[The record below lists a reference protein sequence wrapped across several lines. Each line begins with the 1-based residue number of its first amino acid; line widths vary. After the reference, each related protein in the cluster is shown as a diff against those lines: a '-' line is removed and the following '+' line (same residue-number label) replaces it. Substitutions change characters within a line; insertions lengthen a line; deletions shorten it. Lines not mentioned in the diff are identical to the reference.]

1 MKHFLRFFSLTALV
15 LLLSVHAWAQSD
27 SAFQT
32 VQQVSRDFRSKV
44 DTGSADVQ
52 WTGLGL
58 VSGEMVDMT
67 LTNEGDQPQEFRFVP
82 GMILQDP
89 GKQVQPIVLE
99 ESIKITLEPGETVKR
114 RMRGYCMDYSKEPPS
129 AGSKE
134 DYQVETDLSEYRG
147 VVSVL
152 YRGLE
157 LDQEKKL
164 KPVLRPIV
172 HRTVVIQRAI
182 WAVLGGENPDSEDDL
197 KDDLEE
203 EIRYR
208 SSIFPE
214 GQMDCLSQRIWSD
227 VQQVMSSE

>member
-1 MKHFLRFFSLTALV
+1 VKHFLRFFSLTALM
-15 LLLSVHAWAQSD
+15 LLLGVQAWAQSGA
-27 SAFQT
+27 AFQT

-99 ESIKITLEPGETVKR
+99 ENIKITLKPGETVKR

-197 KDDLEE
+197 KDDLED